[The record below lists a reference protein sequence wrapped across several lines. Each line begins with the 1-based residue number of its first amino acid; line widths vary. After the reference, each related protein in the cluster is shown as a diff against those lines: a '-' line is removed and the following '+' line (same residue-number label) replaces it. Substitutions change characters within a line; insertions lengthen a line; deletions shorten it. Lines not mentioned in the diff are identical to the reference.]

1 MSTLSTTELI
11 TDVMDAFKVRF
22 PILNNLST
30 DFSSDS
36 ARLGQ
41 TITARIAG
49 LPTVQDYGVDG
60 YESNAASANGLTTDV
75 NVTLNRHKHVPVK
88 IDYIDQI
95 STKRDL
101 YNETIGNLA
110 YSLGREAFDHAMSLV
125 TAANFTKNTVSADAA
140 SDKDVLDAITASM
153 NGVGAAPVG
162 RYGIVNSA
170 VFNSLEADARI
181 SSGDYYGQ
189 RRGANSYGNLS
200 NVSGFENIYEYPSL
214 VAGAGKLSGF
224 FATREAIVM
233 ASRLPTDVEQLAN
246 RVGIPS
252 ISKVD
257 TVTDADT
264 GLSLMG
270 ITWQKSGVFDVYT
283 TLVWVYG
290 MSAGA
295 QGATTPAGKLTD
307 YAGHRLVTP

>member
-1 MSTLSTTELI
+1 MSTLQTEELL

-22 PILNNLST
+22 PLLNNIST
-30 DFSSDS
+30 DFDGSS
-36 ARLGQ
+36 AKLGQ
-41 TITARIAG
+41 TITARVAT
-49 LPTVQDYGVDG
+49 LPSVQNYDPTSG
-60 YESNAASANGLTTDV
+60 YEANAADANGLTTDV
-75 NVTLNRHKHVPVK
+75 SVTLNKHKHVPVK

-110 YSLGREAFDHAMSLV
+110 YSLGKEAFDHAMSLV
-125 TAANFTKNTVSADAA
+125 VDAGFSHNVVESLANT
-140 SDKDVLDAITASM
+140 DKDTLSSISAEL
-153 NGVGAAPVG
+153 NLNGAAPVG

-170 VFNSLEADARI
+170 TYNKLEADARI

-189 RRGANSYGNLS
+189 SRTGNGYGQLS
-200 NVSGFENIYEYPSL
+200 NVAGFENIYEYPDMPSNS
-214 VAGAGKLSGF
+214 VNLSGF
-224 FATREAIVM
+224 FGTREAIVM
-233 ASRLPTDVEQLAN
+233 AARIPNDVEQLAN

-270 ITWQKSGVFDVYT
+270 ITWQKSGLFDVYT

-290 MSAGA
+290 MSAGRLG
-295 QGATTPAGKLTD
+295 GAADTGLDKAGVK
-307 YAGHRLVTP
+307 LVTA

>member
-1 MSTLSTTELI
+1 MSTLQTEELL

-22 PILNNLST
+22 PLLNNIST
-30 DFSSDS
+30 DFDGSS
-36 ARLGQ
+36 AKLGQ
-41 TITARIAG
+41 TITARVSS
-49 LPTVQDYGVDG
+49 LPSVQNYDATYG
-60 YESNAASANGLTTDV
+60 YEANAADANGLTSDV
-75 NVTLNRHKHVPVK
+75 SVTLNKHKHVPVK

-110 YSLGREAFDHAMSLV
+110 YSLGKEAFDHAMSLIVDAGFSHNV
-125 TAANFTKNTVSADAA
+125 TEALADT
-140 SDKDVLDAITASM
+140 DKDTLSSISAEL
-153 NGVGAAPVG
+153 NLNGAAPVG

-170 VFNSLEADARI
+170 TYNALEADARI

-189 RRGANSYGNLS
+189 SRTGNGYGQLS
-200 NVSGFENIYEYPSL
+200 NVAGFENIYEYPDMPTNSVNL
-214 VAGAGKLSGF
+214 AGF
-224 FATREAIVM
+224 FGTREAIVM
-233 ASRLPTDVEQLAN
+233 AARIPNDVEQLAN

-270 ITWQKSGVFDVYT
+270 ITWQKSGLFDVYT

-290 MSAGA
+290 MSAGRLG
-295 QGATTPAGKLTD
+295 GAADTGLDKAGVK
-307 YAGHRLVTP
+307 LVTA

>member
-1 MSTLSTTELI
+1 MSTLQTEELL

-22 PILNNLST
+22 PLLNNIST
-30 DFSSDS
+30 DFDGSS
-36 ARLGQ
+36 AKLGQ
-41 TITARIAG
+41 TITARVSS
-49 LPTVQDYGVDG
+49 LPTVQNYDATNYG
-60 YESNAASANGLTTDV
+60 YETNAADANGLTSDV
-75 NVTLNRHKHVPVK
+75 SVTLDRHKHVPVK

-110 YSLGREAFDHAMSLV
+110 YSLGKEAFDHAMSLIVDAGFSHNV
-125 TAANFTKNTVSADAA
+125 TETLANT
-140 SDKDVLDAITASM
+140 DKDTLSSISAEL
-153 NGVGAAPVG
+153 NLNGAAPVG

-170 VFNSLEADARI
+170 TYNALEADQRI

-189 RRGANSYGNLS
+189 SRTGNGYGQLS
-200 NVSGFENIYEYPSL
+200 NVAGFENIYEYPDMPTNSVNL
-214 VAGAGKLSGF
+214 AGF
-224 FATREAIVM
+224 FGTREAIVM
-233 ASRLPTDVEQLAN
+233 AARIPNDVEQLAN

-270 ITWQKSGVFDVYT
+270 ITWQKSGLFDVYT

-290 MSAGA
+290 MNAGRLG
-295 QGATTPAGKLTD
+295 GAANAGLDK
-307 YAGHRLVTP
+307 AGVKLVTA

>member
-49 LPTVQDYGVDG
+49 LPTVQDYGADG
-60 YESNAASANGLTTDV
+60 YESNAADANGLTTDV

-110 YSLGREAFDHAMSLV
+110 YSLGKEAFDHAMSLAV
-125 TAANFTKNTVSADAA
+125 AANFSQATVSADAA
-140 SDKDVLDAITASM
+140 SDKDVLDAITAGM

-170 VFNSLEADARI
+170 VFNALEADPRI

-214 VAGAGKLSGF
+214 VSGAGNLSGF

-233 ASRLPTDVEQLAN
+233 ASRLPTDVEKLAN

-290 MSAGA
+290 MSAGT
-295 QGATTPAGKLTD
+295 QGGSAGTLSD
-307 YAGHRLVTP
+307 YAGHRLASA

>member
-1 MSTLSTTELI
+1 MSTLQTEELL

-22 PILNNLST
+22 PLINNITT
-30 DFSSDS
+30 DFDGSS
-36 ARLGQ
+36 AKLGQ
-41 TITARIAG
+41 TITARVSS
-49 LPTVQDYGVDG
+49 LPTVQDYDATNYG
-60 YESNAASANGLTTDV
+60 YETNAADANGLTSDV
-75 NVTLNRHKHVPVK
+75 SVTLNRHKHVPVK

-110 YSLGREAFDHAMSLV
+110 YSLGKEAFDHAMSLIVEAGFSYEV
-125 TAANFTKNTVSADAA
+125 TEALADT
-140 SDKDVLDAITASM
+140 DKDTLSSLSKTLNA
-153 NGVGAAPVG
+153 NGAAPVG
-162 RYGIVNSA
+162 RFGIVNSDTYNA
-170 VFNSLEADARI
+170 LEADQRI

-189 RRGANSYGNLS
+189 SRTSNGYGQLS
-200 NVSGFENIYEYPSL
+200 NVAGFENIYEYPDMPANTINL
-214 VAGAGKLSGF
+214 AGF
-224 FATREAIVM
+224 FGTREAMVM
-233 ASRLPTDVEQLAN
+233 AARIPNDVEQLAN

-290 MSAGA
+290 MAAGRLGGAAGA
-295 QGATTPAGKLTD
+295 GLDKAGVK
-307 YAGHRLVTP
+307 LVTA

>member
-49 LPTVQDYGVDG
+49 LPTVQDYGADG
-60 YESNAASANGLTTDV
+60 YESNAADANGLTTDV

-110 YSLGREAFDHAMSLV
+110 YSLGKEAFDHAMSLAAV
-125 TAANFTKNTVSADAA
+125 ANFSQATVSADAA

-170 VFNSLEADARI
+170 VFNALEADPRI

-214 VAGAGKLSGF
+214 VSGAGNLSGF

-233 ASRLPTDVEQLAN
+233 ASRLPTDVEKLAN

-290 MSAGA
+290 MSAGT
-295 QGATTPAGKLTD
+295 QGGAAGTLSD
-307 YAGHRLVTP
+307 YAGHRLASA